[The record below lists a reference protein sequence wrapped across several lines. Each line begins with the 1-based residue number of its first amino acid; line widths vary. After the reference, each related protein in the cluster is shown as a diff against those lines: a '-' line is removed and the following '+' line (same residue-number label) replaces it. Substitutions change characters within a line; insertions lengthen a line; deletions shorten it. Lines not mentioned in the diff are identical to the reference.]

1 MVMNRLTRGQGQ
13 RESVNVYFFRVGL
26 KQWLRPFGSV
36 ENIGMAQEVSNTSMA
51 EIFMLL
57 FTTT

>member
-1 MVMNRLTRGQGQ
+1 MHFFV
-13 RESVNVYFFRVGL
+13 VVFFFRGGL

-36 ENIGMAQEVSNTSMA
+36 ENIGMAQEVSRTSMA

-57 FTTT
+57 FATT